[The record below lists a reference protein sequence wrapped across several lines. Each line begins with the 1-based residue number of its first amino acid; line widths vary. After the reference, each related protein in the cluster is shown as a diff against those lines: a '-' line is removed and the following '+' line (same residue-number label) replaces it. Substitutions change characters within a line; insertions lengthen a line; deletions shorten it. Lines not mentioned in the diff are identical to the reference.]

1 MPPTRQPPVLTGGYF
16 FSTENLSKGDVPV
29 FVPKAR
35 QKGRL
40 AGLDAL
46 RTLAIFGVT
55 FFHMFPDRVKGG
67 YLGVSLFF
75 VLSGFLL
82 AYTSEREQEAG
93 GFSLLR
99 YYGKKLLRIYPPLLL
114 MLLVSIGA
122 YHILAPA
129 AIEAVRPEALSIL
142 LGYNNWWQI
151 SQNADYFARMM
162 NASPFTHLWFLGIEL
177 QFFLIWPLF
186 FLLFFLF
193 TRVFSRRVGSFA
205 ILIIALDLAILMP
218 LFYQQGMDITRLYY
232 GTDTRS
238 YALLLGAALG
248 FFYTGK
254 HGKES
259 LLPGAML
266 LAGLAVTVGA
276 YLVLDGASPL
286 VYEGGMLSLTL
297 LFCAM
302 LALLLHYGDAMGSAV
317 ENRFFRWVGKKSYA
331 IFLWQYPVLH
341 LFAARGWDA
350 APFAPALELAAILI
364 LSIWSDAVTDCVTRL
379 HLPGPE
385 YFFLKRVAFS
395 LTCMAGIVCVAYGI
409 TGIAFSKNVKADEAA
424 LRQTLTQ
431 NAEKLAA
438 EKEAD
443 AQQRAEEMRKA
454 QEAARAR
461 GEAALTGVTMI
472 GDSVMLGSADSLLA
486 AFPGAHIDAEVSR
499 YVGGGLEIAKAFAA
513 QGQLGNVVVI
523 ALGTNGPVAGSER
536 YEAGTRALLDYLTAD
551 PNRRVFWVNVYAP
564 RLKWQDTN
572 NAYIAHIPERYGAVT
587 VVDWYSA
594 AKAHPEWLVSDHI
607 HPNAQGAKAYADLL
621 RNAVIAR
628 MGNDAAKSTP

>member
-1 MPPTRQPPVLTGGYF
+1 MLALNTQ
-16 FSTENLSKGDVPV
+16 
-29 FVPKAR
+29 
-35 QKGRL
+35 QKRRL
-40 AGLDAL
+40 PGLDAL
-46 RTLAIFGVT
+46 RTLAIVGVT
-55 FFHMFPDRVKGG
+55 LFHMFPDTVKGG

-82 AYTSEREQEAG
+82 AYTSERDQEAG
-93 GFSLLR
+93 RFSLLR

-114 MLLVSIGA
+114 MLLTSIGVFTF
-122 YHILAPA
+122 LAPA
-129 AIEAVRPEALSIL
+129 SIEAVRPEALSIL
-142 LGYNNWWQI
+142 LGCNNWWQI
-151 SQNADYFARMM
+151 SQSADYFARMM

-177 QFFLIWPLF
+177 QFFLLWPLF
-186 FLLFFLF
+186 FLLFSLF
-193 TRVFSRRVGSFA
+193 NRVFSRRVGAFA
-205 ILIIALDLAILMP
+205 ILIIALDLCLLMP

-238 YALLLGAALG
+238 YALLLGAAVG
-248 FFYTGK
+248 FFYTG
-254 HGKES
+254 GREKENVFA
-259 LLPGAML
+259 GALL
-266 LAGLAVTVGA
+266 LAGLAVTVA
-276 YLVLDGASPL
+276 ACLILDGSSPR

-302 LALLLHYGDAMGSAV
+302 LALLLRYGDAMGSAV

-341 LFAARGWDA
+341 LFAVRGWDSL
-350 APFAPALELAAILI
+350 PYAPALELAAILL

-379 HLPGPE
+379 HLPGSE
-385 YFFLKRVAFS
+385 FFFMKRLAFS
-395 LTCMAGIVCVAYGI
+395 LTCLAGIVCIAYGI

-424 LRQTLTQ
+424 LRQSLTA

-443 AQQRAEEMRKA
+443 AQQKAEETRKA
-454 QEAARAR
+454 QEAAKAR

-499 YVGGGLEIAKAFAA
+499 YVGGGLDIAKAFAA

-536 YEAGTRALLDYLTAD
+536 YEVGTRALLDYLTAD
-551 PNRRVFWVNVYAP
+551 PNRHIFWVNVYGP

-572 NAYIAHIPERYGAVT
+572 NAYIAHIPESYPTVT
-587 VVDWYSA
+587 VVDWYSTV
-594 AKAHPEWLVSDHI
+594 KDHPEWLVSDHI
-607 HPNAQGAKAYADLL
+607 HPNAQGAKAYANLL
-621 RNAVIAR
+621 RNTIATR
-628 MGNDAAKSTP
+628 MGQEGTKNTPAP